1 MYELLI
7 QNGNTFY
14 SPAVNGGV
22 EWRTERRGSPGKL
35 TFSVVNDGIIK
46 IAEGNAVRLV
56 KDGIPL
62 FYGFIFTL
70 KWDKKQIIDVTALDQ
85 IRYLKNKDSYV
96 YENLTASKVIEI
108 IAADFNLNVGT
119 LEPTSFLIPSRVES
133 NAALMDIIYNA
144 LDLEITNTKKMYVLY
159 DDFGKLTLKSIGN
172 MIVNCL
178 IDEETG
184 QNFDYSSSINNVTYN
199 KIKVAFDN
207 EETGKRDVYIAQH
220 GENINRWGI
229 LQLYETMQGGENGQ
243 EKADM
248 LLSLYNI
255 KTRKLNISG
264 VFGVAGVRAGCLVP
278 VMLNLGDVK
287 IEHLMLVEKC
297 SHVFKESEH
306 TMNLTLRGG
315 EFI

>member
-7 QNGNTFY
+7 ENGNHFY
-14 SPAVNGGV
+14 SPAVNGVV
-22 EWRTERRGSPGKL
+22 EWRTDRRGSPGKL

-46 IAEGNAVRLV
+46 MAEGNAVRLV
-56 KDGIPL
+56 KDGTPL
-62 FYGFIFTL
+62 FFGFIFTL
-70 KWDKKQIIDVTALDQ
+70 KRDKKQIIDVTALDQ
-85 IRYLKNKDSYV
+85 LRYLKNKDSYV
-96 YENLTASKVIEI
+96 YENLTASKVIEM

-119 LEPTSFLIPSRVES
+119 LEPTGFVIPSRVES
-133 NAALMDIIYNA
+133 NAALMDMIYNA
-144 LDLEITNTKKMYVLY
+144 LDLEMINTKKMYVFF

-184 QNFDYSSSINNVTYN
+184 QNFDYSSSINDETYN
-199 KIKVAFDN
+199 KVKITFDN

-229 LQLYETMQGGENGQ
+229 LQLYGTMQEGENGQ
-243 EKADM
+243 EKADA
-248 LLSLYNI
+248 LLSLYNA
-255 KTRKLNISG
+255 KTRKLSIAG
-264 VFGVAGVRAGCLVP
+264 AFGDARVRAGCLVP

-287 IEHLMLVEKC
+287 IENLMLVEKC
-297 SHVFKESEH
+297 SHVFKEGEH